1 MNKTWKRQVFRHT
14 ALYTAILMFSHTG
27 GGGAQAQTQT
37 HKYAIVMN
45 GQKLPEVKWGNGYR
59 NLAQK
64 SNERQF
70 THTSGFGIQKN
81 VTLSFNNTDEVVA
94 QKNGTVV
101 FGAAT
106 YLPPYGKVSGFDTA
120 KLTERGKA
128 VDWIRTTHPGLI
140 GYSYENVTCSNNYY
154 NASSGC
160 PELSYKTQF
169 TFGNQ
174 GLKRKTNG
182 RLDIDEDK
190 SRDGSPIYKLQNYP
204 WLGVSFNLSS
214 ESLVKSIKHNKI
226 ISSFS
231 EDVTQSNG
239 TNSQYKDKNLVY
251 TTGDYQYKN
260 KYSSRYVGQDEHSAV
275 AFYLNAKLHLLD
287 KKQIQNIA
295 QVSEL
300 NFGTLRTLIEPT
312 EEWKKKRTNFF
323 QGGNWTFEDKG
334 EVSVKLK
341 LPEVKAG
348 RCVNK
353 NNPNPNAKAPSP
365 ALTAPALWF
374 GPVRNGKVQM
384 YSASVSTYP
393 DSSSSQIFLQNLS
406 RKDDTSKPGRYSLKP
421 LSMSEI
427 KSKEPNF
434 TGRQTVIRLDSGVQ
448 QIKLQGNEVANFNGN
463 DGKNDT
469 FGIVS
474 EGSFMPDTSEWKKVL
489 LPWTVRASND
499 DGQFN
504 TFNKEENNGKPKYS
518 QKYRSRDS
526 SKHERNLGDI
536 VNSPIVAVGGYLAT
550 SANDGMVHIFKKGNG
565 VDERNYSLKL
575 SYIPGTMPRQYFD
588 NDTSALKDSTL
599 AKELR
604 AFAEKGYVGDRYGVD
619 GGFVLR
625 QVEWKGQ
632 NRVFMFGA
640 MGLGGRGAYALDLTK
655 AENGDP
661 TAVSLFDVKND
672 KNKGNNS
679 AELGYTVGTPQ
690 IGKTHDGK
698 YAAFL
703 ASGYA
708 TKTIDSTD
716 NKTALYVYDLESNN
730 GTLIR
735 KIEVP
740 NGKGGLSSPTLV
752 DKDLDGTI
760 DIAYAGDR
768 SGKMYRFDLSSQ
780 SPDQWTVRPIFE
792 GTKPITSAPAISQLK
807 DKRVVIFG
815 TGSDLS
821 EDDVDNT
828 DEQYIYGI
836 FDDDTATTGSVN
848 FSGSGGGLLEQHL
861 TQEDKTLFLTDYKR
875 SDGSGSKG
883 WVVKLKDGQRVTVKP
898 TVVLR
903 TAFVT
908 IHKYTGNDK
917 CGAETAILGIN
928 TADGGKLT
936 KKSARPIVPA
946 ANSKVAQY
954 SGDKK
959 TSSGK
964 SIPIGCMEK
973 DNGIVC
979 PNGYVYDKPVN
990 VRYLDEKKTDDFPVT
1005 ADGDAGGSGTFK
1017 EGKKP
1022 ARNNRCFSGKGVRTL
1037 LMNDLDSLD
1046 ITGPMCGMKRISW
1059 REVFY

>member
-1 MNKTWKRQVFRHT
+1 MNKTLKRQVFRHT
-14 ALYTAILMFSHTG
+14 ALYAAILMFSHTG
-27 GGGAQAQTQT
+27 GGGAQAQTS
-37 HKYAIVMN
+37 KYAIIMNEGNQLEVKPN
-45 GQKLPEVKWGNGYR
+45 GQYSTIKNKDR
-59 NLAQK
+59 
-64 SNERQF
+64 EREY
-70 THTSGFGIQKN
+70 THHHQYTGGGS
-81 VTLSFNNTDEVVA
+81 VSFNNSDELVSR
-94 QKNGTVV
+94 QSGTAV
-101 FGAAT
+101 FGTAT
-106 YLPPYGKVSGFDTA
+106 YLPPYGKVSGFDER
-120 KLTERGKA
+120 KLKERTNA
-128 VDWIRTTHPGLI
+128 LNWIHTTHPGLI
-140 GYSYENVTCSNNYY
+140 GYSYAGVVCRDST
-154 NASSGC
+154 GC
-160 PELSYKTQF
+160 PKLVYKTQF
-169 TFGNQ
+169 TFGNS
-174 GLKRKTNG
+174 GLAKKANG
-182 RLDIDEDK
+182 GGLDIYVDK
-190 SRDGSPIYKLQNYP
+190 SRDNSPIYKLKDHP
-204 WLGVSFNLSS
+204 WLGVSFNLGSENTVKNSKSS
-214 ESLVKSIKHNKI
+214 NKL

-231 EDVTQSNG
+231 EDNNNQTIVSTTEGSPISLGDQQREH
-239 TNSQYKDKNLVY
+239 TAVVY
-251 TTGDYQYKN
+251 
-260 KYSSRYVGQDEHSAV
+260 
-275 AFYLNAKLHLLD
+275 YLNAKLHLLD
-287 KKQIQNIA
+287 KKQIQNITDKTVQLGVLKPSIDVRQQKGA
-295 QVSEL
+295 
-300 NFGTLRTLIEPT
+300 
-312 EEWKKKRTNFF
+312 
-323 QGGNWTFEDKG
+323 NWLSFWASWDIKDTG
-334 EVSVKLK
+334 QIPVKLG
-341 LPEVKAG
+341 LQQVKAG
-348 RCVNK
+348 RCINK
-353 NNPNPNAKAPSP
+353 PNPNPNKKDLSP

-374 GPVRNGKVQM
+374 GPVKDGKAEM

-393 DSSSSQIFLQNLS
+393 DSSSSRIFLQNLE
-406 RKDDTSKPGRYSLKP
+406 RKTDPGRPGRHSLKP
-421 LSMSEI
+421 LSDTQI
-427 KSKEPNF
+427 KSREPNF
-434 TGRQTVIRLDSGVQ
+434 TGRQTVIRLDKGVH
-448 QIKLQGNEVANFNGN
+448 QIKLKGNEVEGFKGNNG
-463 DGKNDT
+463 NDT
-469 FGIVS
+469 FGIVR
-474 EGSFMPDTSEWKKVL
+474 EGSFTPDASEWKKVL
-489 LPWTVRASND
+489 LPWTVRDSND
-499 DGQFN
+499 DGRFN
-504 TFNKEENNGKPKYS
+504 AVNKEENNGKPKYS
-518 QKYRSRDS
+518 QKYRSRDNNN
-526 SKHERNLGDI
+526 RDLGDI
-536 VNSPIVAVGGYLAT
+536 VNSPIVAVGEYLAT
-550 SANDGMVHIFKKGNG
+550 SANDGMVHIFKQSGGDKRSYN
-565 VDERNYSLKL
+565 LKL
-575 SYIPGTMPRQYFD
+575 SYIPGTMPRKD
-588 NDTSALKDSTL
+588 IESKDSNL

-625 QVEWKGQ
+625 QVNNLNGQ
-632 NRVFMFGA
+632 DRVFMFGA
-640 MGLGGRGAYALDLTK
+640 MGFGGRGAYALDLTK
-655 AENGDP
+655 AENGNP

-672 KNKGNNS
+672 DKNNNGVK
-679 AELGYTVGTPQ
+679 LGYTVGTPQ

-708 TKTIDSTD
+708 TKDINSTE
-716 NKTALYVYDLESNN
+716 NQTALYVYDLENNN
-730 GTLIR
+730 GTPIA
-735 KIEVP
+735 KIEVTG
-740 NGKGGLSSPTLV
+740 GKGGLSSPTLV
-752 DKDLDGTI
+752 DKDLDGTV

-768 SGKMYRFDLSSQ
+768 GGSMYRFDLSGNDPTKWSAR
-780 SPDQWTVRPIFE
+780 TIFQ

-908 IHKYTGNDK
+908 IRKYTDNG

-990 VRYLDEKKTDDFPVT
+990 VRYLDEKKTDGFSTT

-1059 REVFY
+1059 REVFF